1 MHKFN
6 VGDRVVYICKNPD
19 NHDRQYKLYAGMT
32 GTVIKAGF
40 DTGCI
45 GIAFDNYTF
54 GNGKYHNEV
63 HVNNTDITI
72 YTPKFKTGDR
82 VELINANFERYGGG
96 VYTEVFDARKRYRG
110 TVLYL
115 TGNLVTVRF
124 DDFHNGWSH
133 GRNNNKDCYIVSGTN
148 LKRIKKEKYKFNIG
162 DRVKCSALNYGLY
175 NHYGTIINIS
185 KGVSDIFY
193 LVEFDTSYSFLH
205 NGDLG
210 KTMLVKG
217 ERTGKPKH
225 CWYLKECDLEKLNII
240 SDGFNTYDADSIMA

>member
-1 MHKFN
+1 MVN
-6 VGDRVVYICKNPD
+6 V
-19 NHDRQYKLYAGMT
+19 
-32 GTVIKAGF
+32 
-40 DTGCI
+40 
-45 GIAFDNYTF
+45 
-54 GNGKYHNEV
+54 
-63 HVNNTDITI
+63 
-72 YTPKFKTGDR
+72 
-82 VELINANFERYGGG
+82 NFERYGSGIIN
-96 VYTEVFDARKRYRG
+96 EELDAHKKYIG
-110 TVLYL
+110 TVLNL
-115 TGNLVTVRF
+115 TGKLILVQF
-124 DDFHNGWSH
+124 DDLHNGWSD
-133 GRNNNKDCYIVSGTN
+133 GITYTKDCYFVKYTN

-162 DRVKCSALNYGLY
+162 DRVKCSALRYGLY